1 MENKLLEVINQ
12 SGLEKTKSDTLLENF
27 SNFYEIASEWQAK
40 ANQIIVNDV
49 SNVAEMKL
57 AREGRLFLK
66 DKRISIEKTRKQLK
80 ESSLREG
87 QAIDSIAKMLTNLIV
102 PIEENLELKEKFKEF
117 EEKRVKDALR
127 QSRQDEVNEYREF
140 VPHNIDLADLTD
152 IAFNTIKAGAKAQ
165 YDAKLEEQRKFE
177 EEKVN
182 AIKVSALDYERRNE
196 LRDNDLWFFVD
207 ADTKMMNF
215 GTMTDKYYN
224 GLFADLQK
232 RKQDAINEQE
242 RIRNEYEKARKEK
255 EELEKKMMQERNKAE
270 KEKKLAEQEREK
282 LKAELDKKEKEQR
295 EAERQK
301 QLEEEKARKEAQKLA
316 KAPVKKQLKAWV
328 ESFDIADC
336 PLHEQIAVDIIVK
349 FEAFKQW
356 SLKQIDNL

>member
-12 SGLEKTKSDTLLENF
+12 SGLEKTKSDILLENF
-27 SNFYEIASEWQAK
+27 ENFYEIASEWQAK

-66 DKRISIEKTRKQLK
+66 DKRVSIEKTRKQLK

-215 GTMTDKYYN
+215 GTMTDKYYD
-224 GLFADLQK
+224 GLFADLK
-232 RKQDAINEQE
+232 RRKQDAINEQE
-242 RIRNEYEKARKEK
+242 RIRSEYEKARKEN
-255 EELEKKMMQERNKAE
+255 EEIIALLKFEQEE
-270 KEKKLAEQEREK
+270 KEKIMKLAQQERKKLLDEINKKAEETKLAE
-282 LKAELDKKEKEQR
+282 LEQ
-295 EAERQK
+295 
-301 QLEEEKARKEAQKLA
+301 EKARKEAQKLA

-328 ESFDIADC
+328 DTFELPPFATKDDLA
-336 PLHEQIAVDIIVK
+336 EQIFEK